1 MAQSKKTQVKE
12 VETYRNQWG
21 EIVYPTESSL
31 SMIAVTLSNLEN
43 GISKLS
49 VDNNVSDETD
59 LRIVE
64 QELEQIQIGVSN
76 ITSTLED
83 LNSHTIQTNNNLELI
98 VMQLSRIA
106 DALENKNK

>member
-1 MAQSKKTQVKE
+1 MKKVEVKE

-31 SMIAVTLSNLEN
+31 SMIAVSLSNLEN

-59 LRIVE
+59 LRGVE
-64 QELEQIQIGVSN
+64 NQLEQLQIGVSN
-76 ITSTLED
+76 ITATLED
-83 LNSHTIQTNNNLELI
+83 IHSTSIDTNNNLELI
-98 VMQLSRIA
+98 VMQLSRVA